1 MKTYFVTMKINGIVI
16 AVCVFLLAPL
26 VSAWHEN
33 TREVLARDLCDAID
47 ECRRQGC
54 AGSFVEGALEPD
66 RRFGD
71 GLSHIC
77 RRTESGTYH
86 CEVYKKI
93 DEWLAKAAEETGCQR
108 FYYAGVASN
117 YFFDSKNP
125 FSLAQYD
132 FERCQRPFERE
143 VEEHFARGHFYN
155 WSECACRA
163 CVNYGNFIDWRREF
177 IDDYH
182 FAVRGSDVVLVG
194 NSIDLSL
201 ADGLVSFLQDN
212 DFNVTVV
219 SAATFSAHRNATNV
233 VFLGGHRAPEGVGDL
248 VGEALTPAEKD
259 FLVSVA
265 TSQKLFL
272 KRDVWREGQ
281 VVWIFAGH
289 EKKQT
294 QRAWQTEKERLLFSK
309 QSNVDDECGA
319 PGDCPPA
326 YTSDY
331 LCRENNVAVVHY
343 TPLCRQGECIYR
355 TREEIIDKCLD
366 GWYCVPGVASCQKR
380 NVTSAL

>member
-1 MKTYFVTMKINGIVI
+1 MKINGP
-16 AVCVFLLAPL
+16 AFLACLL
-26 VSAWHEN
+26 VLVPFAAGWHEN
-33 TREVLARDLCDAID
+33 TREVLARDLCEAID
-47 ECRRQGC
+47 DCRIQGC
-54 AGSFVEGALEPD
+54 ADSFVEGALDPD

-71 GLSHIC
+71 GLNHIC

-93 DEWLAKAAEETGCQR
+93 DEWLTRAASATGCRR

-143 VEEHFARGHFYN
+143 VEEHFARRHFYN

-163 CVNYGNFIDWRREF
+163 CVNYGDFVSWEEEF

-182 FAVRGSDVVLVG
+182 FAVRGKDIVLVA
-194 NSIDLSL
+194 NSIDLAL
-201 ADGLVSFLQDN
+201 AGELISFLEDN
-212 DFNVTVV
+212 DFTVKVTP
-219 SAATFSAHRNATNV
+219 AANFSDHRNATNV

-259 FLVSVA
+259 FLVSVR

-272 KRDVWREGQ
+272 KRDVWRDGQ
-281 VVWIFAGH
+281 IAWIFAGH
-289 EKKQT
+289 EKEQT
-294 QRAWQTEKERLLFSK
+294 RAAWMTDKDRMLFRK
-309 QSNVDDECGA
+309 PSNVDDECGA
-319 PGDCPPA
+319 PGDCPPP

-331 LCRENNVAVVHY
+331 LCRENNVYVIHY
-343 TPLCRQGECIYR
+343 TPLCRQGECIFR
-355 TREEIIDKCLD
+355 GRDEIVDKCLD